1 MFESMNYLP
10 QLCCLLNLNGY
21 SVVYLESSSLS
32 YTYSNVIIALL
43 ICLIRKM
50 KKENMLPN
58 DEGLK
63 LYKSAITIDS
73 LYNTIKRTPSKS
85 PQDIPGSQSE
95 IILEKCTEI
104 QTT

>member
-1 MFESMNYLP
+1 
-10 QLCCLLNLNGY
+10 
-21 SVVYLESSSLS
+21 
-32 YTYSNVIIALL
+32 
-43 ICLIRKM
+43 
-50 KKENMLPN
+50 MLPN

-104 QTT
+104 QENSEFYSLSYLMVIL

>member
-1 MFESMNYLP
+1 
-10 QLCCLLNLNGY
+10 
-21 SVVYLESSSLS
+21 
-32 YTYSNVIIALL
+32 
-43 ICLIRKM
+43 
-50 KKENMLPN
+50 MLPN

-104 QTT
+104 QTTWKQ

>member
-1 MFESMNYLP
+1 MFESMVDYSIVLSAT
-10 QLCCLLNLNGY
+10 
-21 SVVYLESSSLS
+21 SVVVNFILL
-32 YTYSNVIIALL
+32 VVIIIALL
-43 ICLIRKM
+43 ICLIKKM